1 MHQISNFY
9 TQVCT
14 QKVKINYVLCLQY
27 YGIRNFWYTK
37 HNNLL
42 SWDPIGRENFHLL
55 IALADLERTVFLI
68 ERYFGV
74 QRRDSDREKLRTRLP
89 FSENLDITFLY
100 KI

>member
-55 IALADLERTVFLI
+55 ITLADLERTVFSLKDTLAFKGEIVI
-68 ERYFGV
+68 EKSYAPDYLF
-74 QRRDSDREKLRTRLP
+74 Q
-89 FSENLDITFLY
+89 